1 MLFEQVNWSVFQ
13 ILGSLSMWFFPR
25 EFALFSDASMINSD
39 AKKMMLFLNPA
50 PPMTYHLDHEN
61 QGANKKARHLS
72 L

>member
-1 MLFEQVNWSVFQ
+1 
-13 ILGSLSMWFFPR
+13 MWFFPR